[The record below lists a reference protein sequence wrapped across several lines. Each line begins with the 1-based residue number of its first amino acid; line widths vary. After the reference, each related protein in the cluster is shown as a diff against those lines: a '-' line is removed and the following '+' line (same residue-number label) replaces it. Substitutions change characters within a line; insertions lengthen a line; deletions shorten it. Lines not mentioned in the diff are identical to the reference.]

1 MCSGASRFALAV
13 AITVLGTFCFLV
25 NFWPKLVIVAL
36 IFLRLGF
43 DRHRLLCVFRSV
55 TAGIDA
61 LGEVT
66 VRVQDELSKREYIG
80 KAADTDVIHASAE
93 AYLHAVNRLLSNRGQ
108 PDKAHPQK
116 DVL

>member
-1 MCSGASRFALAV
+1 MTPSSLLLPADADFVRFCRCLS
-13 AITVLGTFCFLV
+13 
-25 NFWPKLVIVAL
+25 
-36 IFLRLGF
+36 
-43 DRHRLLCVFRSV
+43 HSV

-93 AYLHAVNRLLSNRGQ
+93 AYLHAVNRLLSSRGQ
-108 PDKAHPQK
+108 PDKAHPQA

>member
-1 MCSGASRFALAV
+1 MPVGVVGAS
-13 AITVLGTFCFLV
+13 
-25 NFWPKLVIVAL
+25 
-36 IFLRLGF
+36 
-43 DRHRLLCVFRSV
+43 FRSV

-116 DVL
+116 DVM

>member
-1 MCSGASRFALAV
+1 MVCSLRRDIPPIASSTLSAVYPPDSCYTPIPMHTLPCPARFY
-13 AITVLGTFCFLV
+13 
-25 NFWPKLVIVAL
+25 PPY
-36 IFLRLGF
+36 
-43 DRHRLLCVFRSV
+43 RSV

-116 DVL
+116 DVM

>member
-1 MCSGASRFALAV
+1 MSICRTSSFTLFQPNATSPTLLSSADADVVCSR
-13 AITVLGTFCFLV
+13 
-25 NFWPKLVIVAL
+25 
-36 IFLRLGF
+36 R
-43 DRHRLLCVFRSV
+43 CVSRSV

-80 KAADTDVIHASAE
+80 KAADTDVVHASAE
-93 AYLHAVNRLLSNRGQ
+93 AYLHAVNRLLSNRGE

>member
-1 MCSGASRFALAV
+1 VRPDVDIILVSAAGVV
-13 AITVLGTFCFLV
+13 AFSPRC
-25 NFWPKLVIVAL
+25 
-36 IFLRLGF
+36 RS
-43 DRHRLLCVFRSV
+43 RSV